1 MSKSALSVLVVEDH
15 GFQRRMALRL
25 LGELGVVAAFEAADG
40 ASALRLLHALPPPTA
55 EACSGAAAFAP
66 RVDLVLV
73 DLDMP
78 GMDGIEF
85 IDHLA
90 RERLARAVLVVSALD
105 AALLNTVQT
114 MARVSGLRVLE
125 AVPKPLTH
133 AKLSNALACLR
144 QAEADEAPQAPL
156 AITAEEARRALESGA
171 IEPWF
176 QLQVELAN
184 GRAVG
189 VEALARWRRDDGRVI
204 LPQQFV
210 PLLDAQDLLDELT
223 QRMLAQACRHK
234 RGWDREGLRLKLSVN
249 VSACALDDAGAADR
263 YQRIV
268 REAGVAPG
276 EIVLE
281 LTESSLMA
289 DAARGLGVLA
299 RLRLK
304 GFGLSIDDFGTGW
317 SSLSQL
323 SQVPF
328 TELKIDQEFVA
339 GASHQPRKR
348 AVVEASLDLAR
359 KLGLDAV
366 AEGVE
371 TVEDWQML
379 AELGCAVAQGRL
391 IGEAVPGAELRA
403 ALGRWRRPGH

>member
-1 MSKSALSVLVVEDH
+1 
-15 GFQRRMALRL
+15 MALRL
-25 LGELGVVAAFEAADG
+25 LAELGIDRLLEAADG
-40 ASALRLLHALPPPTA
+40 ASALRLLQAQAQPPD
-55 EACSGAAAFAP
+55 
-66 RVDLVLV
+66 VVMV

-90 RERLARAVLVVSALD
+90 REQLARSILVVSALD
-105 AALLNTVQT
+105 AALLHTVQT
-114 MARVSGLRVLE
+114 MARACGLRVLD
-125 AVPKPLTH
+125 AVPKPLTK
-133 AKLSNALACLR
+133 AKLFDALSSLGQTKASVEETPPGEIAP
-144 QAEADEAPQAPL
+144 AEL
-156 AITAEEARRALESGA
+156 RRALTNGD
-171 IEPWF
+171 IVPWF
-176 QLQVELAN
+176 QPQVELSN
-184 GRAVG
+184 GRVIG
-189 VEALARWRRDDGRVI
+189 VEALARWCHRDGRVI
-204 LPQQFV
+204 LPQYFMPV
-210 PLLDAQDLLDELT
+210 LEGEGLLDELT
-223 QRMLAQACRHK
+223 ERMLARACRWK
-234 RGWDREGLRLKLSVN
+234 REWDRDGLRLKLSVN
-249 VSACALDDAGAADR
+249 VSASTLDDAGAADR

-268 REAGVAPG
+268 REAGVDAG
-276 EIVLE
+276 EVVLE

-339 GASHQPRKR
+339 GACQQPRKR

-371 TVEDWQML
+371 TIEDWQML
-379 AELGCAVAQGRL
+379 AELGCAIAQGRL
-391 IGEAVPGAELRA
+391 IGDAVPGEELPA
-403 ALGRWRRPGH
+403 MLGRWRRPEY

>member
-1 MSKSALSVLVVEDH
+1 MSISALSVLVVEDH

-25 LGELGVVAAFEAADG
+25 LSELGVTRAFEAADG
-40 ASALRLLHALPPPTA
+40 ASALRLLETMAQPPD
-55 EACSGAAAFAP
+55 
-66 RVDLVLV
+66 VVMV

-90 RERLARAVLVVSALD
+90 QRHLARAVLVVSALD
-105 AALLNTVQT
+105 AALLHTVQT
-114 MARVSGLRVLE
+114 MARACGLRVLD
-125 AVPKPLTH
+125 AVAKPLTK
-133 AKLSNALACLR
+133 AKLSNALTSLR
-144 QAEADEAPQAPL
+144 ETKADVDPPHPGEILPGAVRAAL
-156 AITAEEARRALESGA
+156 ASGE
-171 IEPWF
+171 IVPWF
-176 QLQVELAN
+176 QPQVELSN
-184 GRAVG
+184 GRVIG
-189 VEALARWRRDDGRVI
+189 VEALARWRRGDGRVI
-204 LPQQFV
+204 LPQHFV
-210 PLLDAQDLLDELT
+210 PVLEREDLLDELT
-223 QRMLAQACRHK
+223 ERMLAQACRWK
-234 RGWDREGLRLKLSVN
+234 RDWDRAGLRLKLSVN
-249 VSACALDDAGAADR
+249 VSASTLDDTGAADR

-268 REAGVAPG
+268 REAGVDPA

-289 DAARGLGVLA
+289 DAARGLAVLA

-339 GASHQPRKR
+339 GASQQPRKR

-371 TVEDWQML
+371 TIEDWQML
-379 AELGCAVAQGRL
+379 AELGCTTAQGRL
-391 IGEAVPGAELRA
+391 IGDAVPGEELPA
-403 ALGRWRRPGH
+403 MLSRWRRPEH

>member
-1 MSKSALSVLVVEDH
+1 MSLSLLSVVVVEDH

-25 LGELGVVAAFEAADG
+25 LSELGVARLHEAGDG
-40 ASALRLLHALPPPTA
+40 ASALRLLRSLAQVPD
-55 EACSGAAAFAP
+55 
-66 RVDLVLV
+66 VVLV

-90 RERLARAVLVVSALD
+90 REHLARAILVVSALD
-105 AALLNTVQT
+105 AALLHTVQT
-114 MARVSGLRVLE
+114 MARACGLRVLE
-125 AVPKPLTH
+125 AVPKPLTRS
-133 AKLSNALACLR
+133 KLAQALAGLELVAATVADDDPGEIGLDSLR
-144 QAEADEAPQAPL
+144 AAL
-156 AITAEEARRALESGA
+156 AAGEIV
-171 IEPWF
+171 PWF
-176 QLQVELAN
+176 QPQVELGN
-184 GRAVG
+184 GRAIG
-189 VEALARWRRDDGRVI
+189 VEALARWPRSDGRVV
-204 LPQQFV
+204 LPQHFL
-210 PLLDAQDLLDELT
+210 PLLESEDLVDELT
-223 QRMLAQACRHK
+223 EQMLAQACRWK
-234 RGWDREGLRLKLSVN
+234 RRWDRSGLRLKLSVN
-249 VSACALDDAGAADR
+249 VSASTLDDAGAADR

-268 REAGVAPG
+268 REAGVDPA
-276 EIVLE
+276 EVVLE
-281 LTESSLMA
+281 LTESSLIA

-328 TELKIDQEFVA
+328 TELKIDQEFIA
-339 GASHQPRKR
+339 GANQQPRKR

-379 AELGCAVAQGRL
+379 AELGCAIAQGRL
-391 IGEAVPGAELRA
+391 IGDAVPGEELPA
-403 ALGRWRRPGH
+403 LLGRWRRPEH

>member
-1 MSKSALSVLVVEDH
+1 MSALSVLVVEDH

-25 LGELGVVAAFEAADG
+25 LAGLGAARLYEAADG
-40 ASALRLLHALPPPTA
+40 ASALALLRGLAAPP
-55 EACSGAAAFAP
+55 
-66 RVDLVLV
+66 DLVMV

-90 RERLARAVLVVSALD
+90 GGHLARAVLVVSALD
-105 AALLNTVQT
+105 AALLHTVQT
-114 MARVSGLRVLE
+114 MAVAHGLRVLD
-125 AVPKPLTH
+125 AVPKPLTRD
-133 AKLSNALACLR
+133 KLARALAGFE
-144 QAEADEAPQAPL
+144 QAMAAEADEDPGQIDSASVCA
-156 AITAEEARRALESGA
+156 ALEAGH
-171 IEPWF
+171 IQPWF
-176 QLQVELAN
+176 QPQVELAN
-184 GRAVG
+184 GRVTG
-189 VEALARWRRDDGRVI
+189 VEALARWHRNDGRVV
-204 LPQQFV
+204 LPQHFV
-210 PLLDAQDLLDELT
+210 PVLEAERRIDELT
-223 QRMLAQACRHK
+223 ERMLAQACRWK
-234 RGWDREGLRLKLSVN
+234 QAWDQRGLRLTLSVN
-249 VSACALDDAGAADR
+249 VSASTLDDAGAADR

-268 REAGVAPG
+268 QQAGAATG

-281 LTESSLMA
+281 LTESSLMT
-289 DAARGLGVLA
+289 DAARGLAVLA

-328 TELKIDQEFVA
+328 TELKIDQEFIA
-339 GASHQPRKR
+339 GACQQPRKR

-359 KLGLDAV
+359 KLGLKSV

-379 AELGCAVAQGRL
+379 AELGCDLAQGRL
-391 IGEAVPGAELRA
+391 IGEAVPGEDLPA
-403 ALGRWRRPGH
+403 ALGRWRRPEH

>member
-1 MSKSALSVLVVEDH
+1 MSISALSVLVVEDH

-25 LGELGVVAAFEAADG
+25 LAELGIDRLLEAADG
-40 ASALRLLHALPPPTA
+40 ASALRLLRAQAQPPD
-55 EACSGAAAFAP
+55 
-66 RVDLVLV
+66 VVMV

-90 RERLARAVLVVSALD
+90 REQLARSILVVSALD
-105 AALLNTVQT
+105 AALLHTVQT
-114 MARVSGLRVLE
+114 MARACGLRVLD
-125 AVPKPLTH
+125 AVPKPLTK
-133 AKLSNALACLR
+133 AKLFEALSTLGQTKASVEEETPGEIAP
-144 QAEADEAPQAPL
+144 AEL
-156 AITAEEARRALESGA
+156 RRALTNGD
-171 IEPWF
+171 IVPWF
-176 QLQVELAN
+176 QPQVELSN
-184 GRAVG
+184 GRVIG
-189 VEALARWRRDDGRVI
+189 VEALARWCHGDGRVI
-204 LPQQFV
+204 LPQYFMPV
-210 PLLDAQDLLDELT
+210 LEGEGLLDELT
-223 QRMLAQACRHK
+223 ERMLARACRWK
-234 RGWDREGLRLKLSVN
+234 REWDRDGLRLKLSVN
-249 VSACALDDAGAADR
+249 VSASTLDDAGAADR

-268 REAGVAPG
+268 REAGVDAG
-276 EIVLE
+276 EVVLE

-339 GASHQPRKR
+339 GACQQPRKR

-371 TVEDWQML
+371 TIEDWQML
-379 AELGCAVAQGRL
+379 AELGCAIAQGRL
-391 IGEAVPGAELRA
+391 IGDAVPGEELPA
-403 ALGRWRRPGH
+403 MLGRWRRPEY